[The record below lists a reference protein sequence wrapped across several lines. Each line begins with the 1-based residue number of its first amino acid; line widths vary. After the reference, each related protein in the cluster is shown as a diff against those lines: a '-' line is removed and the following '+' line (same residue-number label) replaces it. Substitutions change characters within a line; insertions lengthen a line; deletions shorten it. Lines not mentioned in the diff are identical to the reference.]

1 MRSPITPTILLAALL
16 LGGCEGNG
24 MQLIGSEN
32 CIICIRDMSK
42 PRDKTKATAKKPQQM
57 PQDGSM
63 DDDDVFGL
71 ADVPQSRYGTF
82 SKRMNPGNDG
92 QVLFFNDKLITDSMA
107 PSGYQHLEDSPYGG
121 VGSYIH
127 FDDKAPRQL
136 GTYDIYSIFISN
148 GGNIQ
153 RRYPYILLAI
163 GPDKVPRTMGGDLM
177 ESHEAHYRIEGNRFI
192 AEYDDITV
200 TFADG
205 RFIDKKKDLWN
216 IPDNLCREMYDNR
229 KKLAGLI
236 KNNEDLEGI
245 GYVAK
250 RYVAFS
256 PARLYR
262 AASQKNISYS
272 AFQQEACRER
282 VRFK

>member
-92 QVLFFNDKLITDSMA
+92 QVLFFNDKL
-107 PSGYQHLEDSPYGG
+107 
-121 VGSYIH
+121 
-127 FDDKAPRQL
+127 K
-136 GTYDIYSIFISN
+136 
-148 GGNIQ
+148 
-153 RRYPYILLAI
+153 I
-163 GPDKVPRTMGGDLM
+163 GR
-177 ESHEAHYRIEGNRFI
+177 AH
-192 AEYDDITV
+192 V
-200 TFADG
+200 
-205 RFIDKKKDLWN
+205 
-216 IPDNLCREMYDNR
+216 
-229 KKLAGLI
+229 
-236 KNNEDLEGI
+236 
-245 GYVAK
+245 
-250 RYVAFS
+250 
-256 PARLYR
+256 
-262 AASQKNISYS
+262 
-272 AFQQEACRER
+272 
-282 VRFK
+282 